1 MAAFSTAPYNPRQH
15 QVMTIWEAARE
26 GALMKESTVKQDLS
40 RRSFIGGAALGLSAL
55 AVGGLAGCAPK
66 ATAADGEEPGG
77 ASGNAAGVQWDG
89 EYDVIV
95 CGGGGSGLTAAYSAL
110 ENGAEKVLV
119 LEKGTMCGG
128 TTALAEGAVQ
138 ASGTTWQKEIAGVT
152 DDSPELH
159 KQFWM
164 TDAEGLVK
172 EDLVACMADNAAD
185 NLQWMADSFGI
196 TFSNVFGC
204 YPTPYM
210 KDEYLRDRIHL
221 ITDAADET
229 KTGGAVWTT
238 NAQKAV
244 EEKGGQIE
252 TKTEVTDIY
261 QDDSGTVVGV
271 ACADGKNYQAKKG
284 VVLAMASID
293 HNEDMAFKYNQQ
305 HYWDLKTQAVATAA
319 TDTGDGIRIGMAH
332 GADSAFHGAVDL
344 ILQTWSYTNNQN
356 PEIPYILV
364 DQRGNRF
371 VREDTTYAFHCRA
384 MFNAAMAQGG
394 MDGAT
399 YMLMDSKMTSSDAK
413 CAWSDNAEGGAKARE
428 AALADGSMV
437 QADTIDELAAALG
450 MDAGNLQATVNAWN
464 AACAAGTDAAY
475 GRTVQLTA
483 LDAAPFYAW
492 KTQNTNIGSIGGLLI
507 NTDAAILDTEG
518 EPIPHLFGAGVNTAG
533 WIGPY
538 YPGSGTCLQG
548 ALNWGRIAGK
558 SAAAVA

>member
-1 MAAFSTAPYNPRQH
+1 MDEIT
-15 QVMTIWEAARE
+15 T
-26 GALMKESTVKQDLS
+26 KQGLS
-40 RRSFIGGAALGLSAL
+40 RRNFLSGAALGLGAL
-55 AVGGLAGCAPK
+55 AVGGLAGCSPK
-66 ATAADGEEPGG
+66 AASAEDSGTAASG
-77 ASGNAAGVQWDG
+77 GNAANVQREG

-119 LEKGTMCGG
+119 LEKGTACGG

-138 ASGTTWQKEIAGVT
+138 ASGTPWQKEIAGVA

-164 TDAEGLVK
+164 TDSEGLVK
-172 EDLVACMADNAAD
+172 EELVECMANNAAD

-210 KDEYLRDRIHL
+210 KDEYMRDRIHL

-244 EEKGGQIE
+244 EDAGGEIK

-271 ACADGKNYQAKKG
+271 ATADGKNYKANKG

-293 HNEDMAFKYNQQ
+293 HNEDMAFKYDQQ
-305 HYWDLKTQAVATAA
+305 HYWDLKTQAVATAV

-356 PEIPYILV
+356 PEIPYILI

-399 YMLMDSKMTSSDAK
+399 YMLMDSKMIASDAK
-413 CAWSDNAEGGAKARE
+413 CAWSDNAKDGSKARE

-437 QADTIDELAAALG
+437 QADTLADLAAKLG
-450 MDAGNLQATVNAWN
+450 MDAGNLQATVDAWN
-464 AACAAGTDAAY
+464 AACAAGVDAAY

-483 LDAAPFYAW
+483 LDESPFYAW

-507 NTDAAILDTEG
+507 DTNAAILDTDG
-518 EPIPHLFGAGVNTAG
+518 QPIAHLFGAGVNTAG

-558 SAAAVA
+558 SAATAA

>member
-1 MAAFSTAPYNPRQH
+1 MKETTAPK
-15 QVMTIWEAARE
+15 
-26 GALMKESTVKQDLS
+26 GLS
-40 RRSFIGGAALGLSAL
+40 RRSFLGSAALGLGAL
-55 AVGGLAGCAPK
+55 AMGGLAGCSPK
-66 ATAADGEEPGG
+66 AAGG
-77 ASGNAAGVQWDG
+77 DAGSSSAGGGNAAEVKWDG

-110 ENGAEKVLV
+110 ENGAAKVLV
-119 LEKGTMCGG
+119 LEKGAACGG

-138 ASGTTWQKEIAGVT
+138 ASGTKWQKELAGVT
-152 DDSPELH
+152 DDSADLH
-159 KQFWM
+159 KKFWM

-172 EDLVACMADNAAD
+172 EELVECMAKNAAD
-185 NLQWMADSFGI
+185 NLQWMADNFNI

-210 KDEYLRDRIHL
+210 KDEYMRDRIHL
-221 ITDAADET
+221 ITDASDKT
-229 KTGGAVWTT
+229 KTGGAVWIA

-244 EEKGGQIE
+244 EEKGGEIK
-252 TKTEVTDIY
+252 TKCEVADIY
-261 QDDSGTVVGV
+261 LDDTGTVVGV
-271 ACADGKNYQAKKG
+271 ACSDVKNYKAAKG

-319 TDTGDGIRIGMAH
+319 TNTGDGIRIGMAH

-356 PEIPYILV
+356 PEIPYILI

-394 MDGAT
+394 FEGCT
-399 YMLMDSKMTSSDAK
+399 YMLMDSKMLTADAK
-413 CAWSDNAEGGAKARE
+413 CAWSDNADDGAKARD

-437 QADTIDELAAALG
+437 QADSLADLAAKLEMPA
-450 MDAGNLQATVNAWN
+450 ANLQATVDAWN
-464 AACAAGTDAAY
+464 AACAAGEDAAY
-475 GRTVQLTA
+475 GRKVQLTA
-483 LDAAPFYAW
+483 LDAAPYYAW

-507 NTDAAILDTEG
+507 NTDAAVLDTDG
-518 EPIPHLFGAGVNTAG
+518 APIPHLFGAGVNTAG

-558 SAAAVA
+558 SAATTA

>member
-1 MAAFSTAPYNPRQH
+1 MKASTNELQN
-15 QVMTIWEAARE
+15 Q
-26 GALMKESTVKQDLS
+26 GLS
-40 RRSFIGGAALGLSAL
+40 RRSFLGGAALGLSAL
-55 AVGGLAGCAPK
+55 AVGGLAGCSPQSQGESGTAAA
-66 ATAADGEEPGG
+66 ATAASNVPSE
-77 ASGNAAGVQWDG
+77 WDG

-119 LEKGTMCGG
+119 LEKAAMCGG

-138 ASGTTWQKEIAGVT
+138 ASGTKWQKEIAGVT
-152 DDSPELH
+152 DDSADLH
-159 KQFWM
+159 KKFWM
-164 TDAEGLVK
+164 TDGEGLVK
-172 EDLVACMADNAAD
+172 EELVECMAKNAAD

-210 KDEYLRDRIHL
+210 KDEYMRDRIHL

-244 EEKGGQIE
+244 EEKGGEIE
-252 TKTEVTDIY
+252 TNTEVADIY
-261 QDDSGTVVGV
+261 LDESGTVVGV
-271 ACADGKNYQAKKG
+271 STADGKNYKAAKG

-293 HNEDMAFKYNQQ
+293 HNEDMAFKYDQQ

-319 TDTGDGIRIGMAH
+319 TNTGDGIRIGMAH

-356 PEIPYILV
+356 PEIPSILI

-394 MDGAT
+394 FDGCT
-399 YMLMDSKMTSSDAK
+399 YMLMDNKMLTADAK
-413 CAWSDNAEGGAKARE
+413 CAWSDNAKDGAKTRE

-437 QADTIDELAAALG
+437 QADTVEALAEALG
-450 MDAGNLQATVNAWN
+450 MDAGNLKATVDAWN
-464 AACAAGTDAAY
+464 ASCAAGVDGAY

-483 LDAAPFYAW
+483 LDEAPYFAW

-507 NTDAAILDTEG
+507 DTDAAILDTDG
-518 EPIPHLFGAGVNTAG
+518 APIPHLFGAGVNTAG

-558 SAAAVA
+558 SAATAA

>member
-1 MAAFSTAPYNPRQH
+1 
-15 QVMTIWEAARE
+15 
-26 GALMKESTVKQDLS
+26 MKANGSKNLS
-40 RRSFIGGAALGLSAL
+40 RRSFLGGAALGLGAL
-55 AVGGLAGCAPK
+55 AAGSLAGCAPK
-66 ATAADGEEPGG
+66 QADDGAGADAGATAGG
-77 ASGNAAGVQWDG
+77 NVPANWDG

-110 ENGAEKVLV
+110 ESGAAKVLV
-119 LEKGTMCGG
+119 LEKGTACGG
-128 TTALAEGAVQ
+128 TTAVAEGAVQ
-138 ASGTTWQKEIAGVT
+138 ASGTKWQKDIAGVT
-152 DDSPELH
+152 DDSADLH
-159 KQFWM
+159 AKFWM

-172 EDLVACMADNAAD
+172 EELVKCMADNAAD

-196 TFSNVFGC
+196 TFANVFGC

-210 KDEYLRDRIHL
+210 KDEYMRDRIHL
-221 ITDAADET
+221 IADAADPK
-229 KTGGAVWTT
+229 KTGGAVWTA

-244 EEKGGQIE
+244 EDKGGEIQ
-252 TKTEVTDIY
+252 TKCEVVDIY
-261 QDDSGTVVGV
+261 QDDDGAVVGV
-271 ACADGKNYQAKKG
+271 ACADSKNYKANKG

-293 HNEDMAFKYNQQ
+293 HNEDMAFKYDQQ

-356 PEIPYILV
+356 PEIPYILI

-394 MDGAT
+394 FEGCT
-399 YMLMDSKMTSSDAK
+399 YMLMDNKMVSADAK
-413 CAWSDNAEGGAKARE
+413 CAWSDNAEDGAKARE

-437 QADTIDELAAALG
+437 QADTVDALAEALG
-450 MDAGNLQATVNAWN
+450 MDAGNLKATVDAWN
-464 AACAAGTDAAY
+464 AACAAGADAAY
-475 GRTVQLTA
+475 GRVVQLTP
-483 LDAAPFYAW
+483 LDEAPFFAW
-492 KTQNTNIGSIGGLLI
+492 KTQNTNIGSIGGLI
-507 NTDAAILDTEG
+507 IDTDAAILDTEG
-518 EPIPHLFGAGVNTAG
+518 NPIPHLFGAGVNTAG

-558 SAAAVA
+558 SAATAA

>member
-1 MAAFSTAPYNPRQH
+1 MGTENVQG
-15 QVMTIWEAARE
+15 M
-26 GALMKESTVKQDLS
+26 S
-40 RRSFIGGAALGLSAL
+40 RRNFLGTAALGLGAL
-55 AVGGLAGCAPK
+55 AVGGLAGCSPK
-66 ATAADGEEPGG
+66 AANGDASEGSAAAPSDI
-77 ASGNAAGVQWDG
+77 SWDG

-138 ASGTTWQKEIAGVT
+138 ASGTKWQKEIAGVT

-159 KQFWM
+159 KKFWM

-172 EDLVACMADNAAD
+172 EELVECMAENAAD

-210 KDEYLRDRIHL
+210 KDEYMRDRIHL

-244 EEKGGQIE
+244 EEKGGEIK
-252 TKTEVTDIY
+252 TKTEVSDIY
-261 QDDSGTVVGV
+261 QDETGTVVGV
-271 ACADGKNYQAKKG
+271 ATADGKNYKANKG

-293 HNEDMAFKYNQQ
+293 HNEDMAFKYDQQ
-305 HYWDLKTQAVATAA
+305 QYWDLKTQAVATAA
-319 TDTGDGIRIGMAH
+319 TNTGDGIAIGMAH

-394 MDGAT
+394 EEGCT
-399 YMLMDSKMTSSDAK
+399 YMVMDSKMTTSDAK

-428 AALADGSMV
+428 DALADGSMV
-437 QADTIDELAAALG
+437 QADSVEALAEALG
-450 MDAGNLQATVNAWN
+450 MDAGNLKATVDVWN
-464 AACAAGTDAAY
+464 AACAAGADGAY

-483 LDAAPFYAW
+483 LDTAPYFAW
-492 KTQNTNIGSIGGLLI
+492 KTQNTNIGSIGGLI
-507 NTDAAILDTEG
+507 IDTNAAILDTHG
-518 EPIPHLFGAGVNTAG
+518 APIPHLFGAGVNTAG
-533 WIGPY
+533 WLGPY

-558 SAAAVA
+558 SAASA